1 MGGRKKEKVFVYRED
16 GSRYAEFDSE
26 ADFARHFDTDSNYMA
41 RERKELFGENIVKVF
56 NSGLY
61 ACNKPIGRQR
71 IKKYALKINSKYI
84 KLRTDKDREIGCFNL
99 NNDLIATFKGI
110 FYLRALLGRDVNV
123 LENEPKNMKVD
134 IYFKY
139 L

>member
-1 MGGRKKEKVFVYRED
+1 MAGRKKEKVFVYRED
-16 GSRYAEFDSE
+16 GSRYAEFKSE

-41 RERKELFGENIVKVF
+41 IGRKELFGENIVKIF

-61 ACNKPIGRQR
+61 ACSKPIGRQR
-71 IKKYALKINSKYI
+71 IKKYALKVNSKYVKI
-84 KLRTDKDREIGCFNL
+84 RADKDREIGCFNL
-99 NNDLIATFKGI
+99 NNELIANFKGL
-110 FYLRALLGRDVNV
+110 FYLRALLGRGVSV
-123 LENEPKNMKVD
+123 LENEPKNMKSD